1 MNDRVRSAER
11 RQYYRINDV
20 VLLRYEIMPDA
31 AGDEGTGQGI
41 ETGSLEISSSHL
53 LAEIDRELNNTINI
67 VWREHP
73 AVAQALGL
81 LNRKISIVAA
91 RAFDYEESAV
101 RSYDD
106 TRVNMSGC
114 GIAFEA
120 RDEISPGTRL
130 RLNMIL
136 SPSQVNL
143 SITGTVVSCEKR
155 LTSSATPCWIRVNFD
170 DDLQAQEQLIQHVVQ
185 KQGAQLSDASHRD
198 GKD

>member
-1 MNDRVRSAER
+1 MSDHARSAER

-20 VLLRYEIMPDA
+20 VLLRYEKLSDSPGGE
-31 AGDEGTGQGI
+31 GDGHAM
-41 ETGSLEISSSHL
+41 ETGGVEISTSHV
-53 LAEIDRELNNTINI
+53 LAEIDRELNHAVNI
-67 VWREHP
+67 VWRENP

-91 RAFDYEESAV
+91 RALDYEEGAGQ
-101 RSYDD
+101 SYDD
-106 TRVNMSGC
+106 IRVNMSGC

-120 RDEISPGTRL
+120 RDEMAPGTKL

-143 SITGTVVSCEKR
+143 SITGTVVSCEGR
-155 LTSSATPCWIRVNFD
+155 LASGSMPWWIRVNFD

-185 KQGAQLSDASHRD
+185 KQGALLSDS
-198 GKD
+198 GPG